1 MGWYQRR
8 VHGDFEAARS
18 RPRTDD
24 DATPHEAK
32 AEKRTEPI
40 DDDRATL
47 SRKMPRAPAKK
58 SKKAAASAHPTYE
71 VMIKEAIVALKDRT
85 GSSTIAIKKYM
96 EANYKLSET
105 FGTALSKALKRF
117 VESGKLI
124 KVKVSYKLGSLKTAP
139 KKKVVK
145 KKKTVAKKKVAK
157 KPKKVVKKPKKAAP
171 KKKTA
176 AKKKIVKKPK
186 KVFKKPKKAAPKK
199 KTAAKKKIVK

>member
-1 MGWYQRR
+1 MG
-8 VHGDFEAARS
+8 
-18 RPRTDD
+18 
-24 DATPHEAK
+24 
-32 AEKRTEPI
+32 EPI

-47 SRKMPRAPAKK
+47 SRKMPRTPAKK
-58 SKKAAASAHPTYE
+58 SKKAAASTHPTYE

-117 VESGKLI
+117 VKR
-124 KVKVSYKLGSLKTAP
+124 KTVV
-139 KKKVVK
+139 KKKPAT

-176 AKKKIVKKPK
+176 AKKKIVKKK
-186 KVFKKPKKAAPKK
+186 K
-199 KTAAKKKIVK
+199 

>member
-8 VHGDFEAARS
+8 VHGDFEAARI

-47 SRKMPRAPAKK
+47 SRKMPRTPAKK
-58 SKKAAASAHPTYE
+58 SKKAAASGHPTYE

-105 FGTALSKALKRF
+105 FGTDLSKALKRF

-124 KVKVSYKLGSLKTAP
+124 KVKASYKLGSLKTAP

-145 KKKTVAKKKVAK
+145 KKTVVKKKPATKKKTVAKKKVA
-157 KPKKVVKKPKKAAP
+157 KKPKKAAP

-176 AKKKIVKKPK
+176 AKKKIVKKK
-186 KVFKKPKKAAPKK
+186 K
-199 KTAAKKKIVK
+199 

>member
-47 SRKMPRAPAKK
+47 SRKMPRTPAKK

-124 KVKVSYKLGSLKTAP
+124 KVKASYKLGGLKTAP

-145 KKKTVAKKKVAK
+145 KKTVVKKKPATKKKTVAKKKVAK

-176 AKKKIVKKPK
+176 AKKKIVKKK
-186 KVFKKPKKAAPKK
+186 K
-199 KTAAKKKIVK
+199 

>member
-1 MGWYQRR
+1 MG
-8 VHGDFEAARS
+8 EAARS
-18 RPRTDD
+18 RPRTDDD

-32 AEKRTEPI
+32 AEKRTESI
-40 DDDRATL
+40 DDERATL
-47 SRKMPRAPAKK
+47 SRKMPSTPAKK
-58 SKKAAASAHPTYE
+58 SNKAAASAHPTYE

-96 EANYKLSET
+96 EAKYKLSET
-105 FGTALSKALKRF
+105 FGTALSKALKRC

-124 KVKVSYKLGSLKTAP
+124 KVKESYKLGSLKTAP

-145 KKKTVAKKKVAK
+145 KKPATKKKTVAKKKVAK

-176 AKKKIVKKPK
+176 AKKKIVKKK
-186 KVFKKPKKAAPKK
+186 K
-199 KTAAKKKIVK
+199 

>member
-47 SRKMPRAPAKK
+47 SRKMPRTPAKK

-71 VMIKEAIVALKDRT
+71 VMIKEAIVALRTARARPPLRSRSTWRPTTSCPRPSAPPLQGPQEVRRERKAHQGQGVLQARKLEDRAKEE
-85 GSSTIAIKKYM
+85 GREEEDRRQE
-96 EANYKLSET
+96 EARDQEEDRRQEE
-105 FGTALSKALKRF
+105 GR
-117 VESGKLI
+117 EE
-124 KVKVSYKLGSLKTAP
+124 
-139 KKKVVK
+139 
-145 KKKTVAKKKVAK
+145 AKE
-157 KPKKVVKKPKKAAP
+157 
-171 KKKTA
+171 
-176 AKKKIVKKPK
+176 
-186 KVFKKPKKAAPKK
+186 
-199 KTAAKKKIVK
+199 

>member
-47 SRKMPRAPAKK
+47 SRKMPRTPAKK
-58 SKKAAASAHPTYE
+58 KPAT
-71 VMIKEAIVALKDRT
+71 
-85 GSSTIAIKKYM
+85 
-96 EANYKLSET
+96 
-105 FGTALSKALKRF
+105 
-117 VESGKLI
+117 
-124 KVKVSYKLGSLKTAP
+124 
-139 KKKVVK
+139 

-176 AKKKIVKKPK
+176 AKKKIVKKK
-186 KVFKKPKKAAPKK
+186 K
-199 KTAAKKKIVK
+199 